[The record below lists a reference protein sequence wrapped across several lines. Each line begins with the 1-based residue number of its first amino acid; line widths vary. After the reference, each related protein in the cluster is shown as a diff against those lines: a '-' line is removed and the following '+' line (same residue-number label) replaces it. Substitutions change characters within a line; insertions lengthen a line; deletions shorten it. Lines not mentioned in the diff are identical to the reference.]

1 MSNNGTET
9 KVVEKEDTYDLGEV
23 RLDGE
28 VKIVGSVKIESKI
41 TLTRQTSISDYEGIA
56 WQMSG
61 EEHSFELGEV
71 NDIAFFRKLWNSQK
85 EDDYGWPLALYNFRK
100 GGSYVEAAV
109 LYGCKLSDNT
119 YELSDK
125 SKKTIKG
132 EGLHL
137 KSNEDLTS

>member
-1 MSNNGTET
+1 MVAEAT
-9 KVVEKEDTYDLGEV
+9 KVVETEETYDLGEV
-23 RLDGE
+23 RANGS
-28 VKIVGSVKIESKI
+28 VQIVGSVKIESKI

-56 WQMSG
+56 WQMSS
-61 EEHSFELGEV
+61 EEHSFELGDI
-71 NDIAFFRKLWNSQK
+71 NDLKFFRQLWQDQK
-85 EDDYGWPLALYNFRK
+85 KDDQGWPLALYNFRK
-100 GGSYVEAAV
+100 GGDYVEAAV

-137 KSNEDLTS
+137 KYSDVE